1 MKINQSKP
9 RTPTAQPRYTLW
21 MWILKSKAHTQASM
35 SLLSLTAVAA
45 PMRLYRV
52 AQLDEAPRWHRQ
64 HGSGDRTLDAQTR
77 CPRVVR

>member
-1 MKINQSKP
+1 
-9 RTPTAQPRYTLW
+9 
-21 MWILKSKAHTQASM
+21 MWILKSKAHTLASM

-64 HGSGDRTLDAQTR
+64 HSSGENEELGVQEWSADAGEIEHGYDNDGHRQIQH
-77 CPRVVR
+77 

>member
-1 MKINQSKP
+1 
-9 RTPTAQPRYTLW
+9 
-21 MWILKSKAHTQASM
+21 MWILKSKAHTLASM